1 MLLAALLHVLMTPH
15 SNRFKASILGF
26 AEIEIFMALAM
37 NTMEQMSDHKSHF
50 FFANSPDKLVRPFCI
65 MSLCAE
71 GTFTVYEIPLKKSH
85 FWMVIFIL
93 EINIF
98 IIIWAKWK
106 FNSIFLLGKKMRLF
120 ERFSNYVSLW
130 CAKWAD
136 TNTIT
141 KPESLD
147 SRHCLCPALVK
158 KKRDNDRRIVT
169 FLTPRNKIGRSL

>member
-71 GTFTVYEIPLKKSH
+71 GTFTVYENPLKKSH
-85 FWMVIFIL
+85 F
-93 EINIF
+93 
-98 IIIWAKWK
+98 
-106 FNSIFLLGKKMRLF
+106 
-120 ERFSNYVSLW
+120 
-130 CAKWAD
+130 
-136 TNTIT
+136 
-141 KPESLD
+141 
-147 SRHCLCPALVK
+147 
-158 KKRDNDRRIVT
+158 
-169 FLTPRNKIGRSL
+169 